1 MAKCFHLCV
10 RTPEGVVF
18 DGQAEY
24 CNLPTFGGSVG
35 VLADHAP
42 MLCAVRKG
50 EMRIQTEEGTEKAIS
65 LSDGAACVRD
75 NSVTVLADHAEN

>member
-1 MAKCFHLCV
+1 MAKSFHLQIM
-10 RTPEGVVF
+10 TAEGTLLE
-18 DGQAEY
+18 GEAEY
-24 CNLPTFGGSVG
+24 CRIPTADGSVG
-35 VLADHAP
+35 ILADHAP
-42 MLCAVRKG
+42 MLCAIRKG